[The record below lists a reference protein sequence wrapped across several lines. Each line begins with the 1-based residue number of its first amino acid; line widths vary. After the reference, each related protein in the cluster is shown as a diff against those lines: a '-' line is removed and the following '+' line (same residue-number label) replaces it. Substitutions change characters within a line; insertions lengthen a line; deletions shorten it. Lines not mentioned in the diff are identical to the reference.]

1 MEEPEPSNVLKN
13 DLRSI
18 PGLSFEVGV
27 RLAPHTTLQIGGPAR
42 LLVTVSTEPALV
54 SLVRLSRS
62 RGFSLHLFGMGSNV
76 LIPDEGLRGVVF
88 RLDGDFKRIRVHGES
103 VLAGA
108 AVPLGQLARKMS
120 ACGLLG
126 LEPLSGFPSTV
137 GGAVFMNAGCY
148 GTEISD
154 LLEVASIVDR
164 RGNSLRLRAADLEPA
179 YRSTNLQSSSSIVVA
194 ALLRLT
200 AGDAEAALLRLVDF
214 GRRRRASMPSL
225 PNAGSVFRN
234 PEGDYAGRL
243 IDLAGLRGVAIGGAQ
258 ISEEHANVI
267 VNQGGAAAS
276 DVIELMLLMHRRVFE
291 RFGVALDTEVVLTGN
306 LRSEWRRRSAPRRS

>member
-13 DLRSI
+13 ELRSI
-18 PGLSFEVGV
+18 PGLHFEMGV

-42 LLVTVSTEPALV
+42 LLATVSTERSLV
-54 SLVRLSRS
+54 SLVRLARR
-62 RGFSLHLFGMGSNV
+62 RGFELHLFGMGSNV
-76 LIPDEGLRGVVF
+76 LIPDEGLQGVVF
-88 RLDGDFKRIRVHGES
+88 RLDGDFKRIRVHGEL

-120 ACGLLG
+120 ARGLRG

-137 GGAVFMNAGCY
+137 GGAVFMNAGCF

-154 LLEVASIVDR
+154 LLEAASIVDGHGR
-164 RGNSLRLRAADLEPA
+164 SLRLRTADLEPA

-194 ALLRLT
+194 ALLRLA
-200 AGDAEAALLRLVDF
+200 AGDADAALERVADL

-225 PNAGSVFRN
+225 HNVGSVFRN

-258 ISEEHANVI
+258 ISDDHANVI
-267 VNQGGAAAS
+267 LNQG
-276 DVIELMLLMHRRVFE
+276 
-291 RFGVALDTEVVLTGN
+291 
-306 LRSEWRRRSAPRRS
+306 